1 MSSISRELPSHLSV
15 KNAVLVHIDVL
26 NATQIIAKIDD
37 LVGTV
42 CFLDG
47 YYSLCSK
54 HITAHGG
61 EVIKYIGDGC
71 LAMFDEAEIIE
82 AIDAVCAIR
91 SEFAEFCDSVAVTP
105 TDVRVAVHTGEI
117 IVGGFGPEGYKDIL
131 GKTINILFSMRGRG
145 ITITE
150 QVYRKLP
157 SDKRSPWK
165 KQGGH
170 VVYVMK

>member
-1 MSSISRELPSHLSV
+1 MSSISRELPSHLSI
-15 KNAVLVHIDVL
+15 KNAVLINIDVL
-26 NATQIIAKIDD
+26 NATQIIAQMDD

-42 CFLDG
+42 HFLDG

-61 EVIKYIGDGC
+61 EVIKYIGDAC
-71 LAMFDEAEIIE
+71 LAMFDETAIID

-91 SEFAEFCDSVAVTP
+91 NEFAEYCNSVAVAP
-105 TDVRVAVHTGEI
+105 TDLRVSLHTGEV

-131 GKTINILFSMRGRG
+131 GKTVNILFSMTGRG

>member
-15 KNAVLVHIDVL
+15 KNAVLIHIDVL
-26 NATQIIAKIDD
+26 NATQIIAQMDD
-37 LVGTV
+37 IVGTV
-42 CFLDG
+42 RFLDG

-54 HITAHGG
+54 HITANGG
-61 EVIKYIGDGC
+61 EVIKYMGDGC
-71 LAMFDEAEIIE
+71 LAMFDETAIIE
-82 AIDAVCAIR
+82 AINSICTIR
-91 SEFAEFCDSVAVTP
+91 NEFAAFCDSVAVTP
-105 TDVRVAVHTGEI
+105 TDLRIAVHTGEI

-131 GKTINILFSMRGRG
+131 GKTANILFSMRGRG